1 MKGAGLWDSAKM
13 QIPLPGK
20 NGVPVARLHELPVK
34 GERALG
40 ERPTPFPPHACAEQS
55 YNNRRIAELAP
66 NR

>member
-34 GERALG
+34 GERAPSRMCEAL
-40 ERPTPFPPHACAEQS
+40 AEQS